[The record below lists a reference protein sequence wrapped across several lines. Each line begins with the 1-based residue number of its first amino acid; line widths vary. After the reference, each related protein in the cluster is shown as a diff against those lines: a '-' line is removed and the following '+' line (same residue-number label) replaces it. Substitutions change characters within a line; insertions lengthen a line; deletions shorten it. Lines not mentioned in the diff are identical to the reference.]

1 MEHIKKKL
9 AVIVVFFAVF
19 IGIVT
24 IWTVRKQSQPK
35 LTAVTWKLEEEADLD
50 GNELSS
56 YAKDPSK
63 SKVVLTFKKD
73 QTYRCKNLENKKAEL
88 EEKEYVVTSGGGMVE
103 ITAKGD
109 HTIKAIGINP
119 EVVDPEDVEML
130 EDMLVAAFNEAMR
143 QIDEESER
151 ELEKVTGG
159 LNIPGL

>member
-1 MEHIKKKL
+1 M
-9 AVIVVFFAVF
+9 
-19 IGIVT
+19 
-24 IWTVRKQSQPK
+24 
-35 LTAVTWKLEEEADLD
+35 
-50 GNELSS
+50 
-56 YAKDPSK
+56 
-63 SKVVLTFKKD
+63 
-73 QTYRCKNLENKKAEL
+73 KARL
-88 EEKEYVVTSGGGMVE
+88 PQGMGGGPQNMQNMLRQAQKMQE

>member
-1 MEHIKKKL
+1 MKARLPQGMGGGPQNMQNMLRQAQKMQE
-9 AVIVVFFAVF
+9 
-19 IGIVT
+19 
-24 IWTVRKQSQPK
+24 
-35 LTAVTWKLEEEADLD
+35 
-50 GNELSS
+50 
-56 YAKDPSK
+56 
-63 SKVVLTFKKD
+63 
-73 QTYRCKNLENKKAEL
+73 NLENKKAEL

-159 LNIPGL
+159 LNIPAFKANLFPLYCVGDYSQYIYTASQFLPCLSQKS

>member
-1 MEHIKKKL
+1 MKARLPQGMGGGPQNMQNMLRQAQKMQE
-9 AVIVVFFAVF
+9 
-19 IGIVT
+19 
-24 IWTVRKQSQPK
+24 
-35 LTAVTWKLEEEADLD
+35 
-50 GNELSS
+50 
-56 YAKDPSK
+56 
-63 SKVVLTFKKD
+63 
-73 QTYRCKNLENKKAEL
+73 NLENKKAEL

-109 HTIKAIGINP
+109 GINP

-130 EDMLVAAFNEAMR
+130 EDMLVAALNEAMR